1 MARAP
6 IGLKLRER
14 RKSLG
19 VTQTALAAKVGV
31 SPSYLNLIESEKRN
45 IGGSLLMR
53 IADELDIRMEELD
66 GAADRRLIDDLGEI
80 AASPTFQN
88 LKVSPQSA
96 GELVGRHPDWARAL
110 TVLYRTYMDR
120 DQTVIALADRLNQDP
135 FLSAAVHRMLTNVAS
150 IRSASEILESV
161 SDIEPDQRERFHNIL
176 LTESDQLS
184 SVAEGLAAFFDKGVA
199 PTRSIS
205 PNEEIDDFLQEH
217 QNHFPELEIAAEALA
232 SSLNLKEQGVTT
244 ALSEMIEQRYGLS
257 ITYAAPESAQRSKA
271 RFKAGSKA
279 ESKPVSAPRLKP
291 GAKTGSH
298 QIENNGT
305 VQDKR
310 MVLAEALPGPTRRFL
325 LARTAA
331 ELALAEPISGI
342 IEQSST
348 LTSAEARRRA
358 TGALASYC
366 ASAMLLPYDRF
377 LEQAVKL
384 RYDIERLRHSF
395 DVSLEQ
401 ICHRL
406 VTLRKPGAE
415 GIPFA
420 FMRVDPSG
428 YVSKRYA
435 LPGLPIP
442 RYGGACPLWPVYR
455 AFQTPGMVNCSL
467 AAFPNNDRFLFVACA
482 VEKGA
487 SAYGQHRPLL
497 SIMLACEALYADQT
511 VYGDTLSAATRDQAL
526 AVGPTCRLCTR
537 EDCAHRQEDLI
548 VAT

>member
-14 RKSLG
+14 RKALG

-45 IGGSLLMR
+45 IGGGLLKR
-53 IADELDIRMEELD
+53 LAGELGIRMEELD

-96 GELVGRHPDWARAL
+96 SELVGRHPDWARAL
-110 TVLYRTYMDR
+110 AVLYRTYMDR

-135 FLSAAVHRMLTNVAS
+135 FLAAAVHRMLTNVAS

-161 SDIEPDQRERFHNIL
+161 PDIEPDQRQRFHNIL

-205 PNEEIDDFLQEH
+205 PNEEVDDFLQEH
-217 QNHFPELEIAAEALA
+217 RNYFPELESAAEALA
-232 SSLNLKEQGVTT
+232 DRLQLEEVGVVL
-244 ALSEMIEQRYGLS
+244 ALSELLEQSYGIAIEQSARTGQPGNGA
-257 ITYAAPESAQRSKA
+257 AAPDGE
-271 RFKAGSKA
+271 
-279 ESKPVSAPRLKP
+279 RL
-291 GAKTGSH
+291 
-298 QIENNGT
+298 I
-305 VQDKR
+305 
-310 MVLAEALPGPTRRFL
+310 LADAIPSSSRRFL

-331 ELALAEPISGI
+331 ERALAEPIREI
-342 IEQSST
+342 IEKASV
-348 LTSAEARRRA
+348 LTTGEARRRA
-358 TGALASYC
+358 SRVLASYG
-366 ASAMLLPYDRF
+366 AAAMLLPYDRF
-377 LEQAVKL
+377 LEQAIEL
-384 RYDIERLRHSF
+384 RYDLERLRHSF

-401 ICHRL
+401 VCHRL
-406 VTLRKPGAE
+406 ITLRKPAAE

-428 YVSKRYA
+428 YVSKRYT

-497 SIMLACEALYADQT
+497 SIMLACEALYADRT
-511 VYGDTLSAATRDQAL
+511 VYGEGLNLAARERML

-537 EDCAHRQEDLI
+537 EDCAHRQEELI

>member
-14 RKSLG
+14 RKALG

-45 IGGSLLMR
+45 IGGSLLIR
-53 IADELDIRMEELD
+53 LAEELSIEMEELD

-88 LKVSPQSA
+88 LKVPPQTAS
-96 GELVGRHPDWARAL
+96 ELVGRHPDWARAL
-110 TVLYRTYMDR
+110 VVLYRTYMDR

-135 FLSAAVHRMLTNVAS
+135 FLAAAVHRMLTNVAA

-161 SDIEPDQRERFHNIL
+161 PDIDPDQRKRFHDIL
-176 LTESDQLS
+176 LGESDQLS

-205 PNEEIDDFLQEH
+205 PNEEVDDFLQEH
-217 QNHFPELEIAAEALA
+217 QNHFPVLEAAADDLARELCLNEHGAAPALTEM
-232 SSLNLKEQGVTT
+232 LEQRFGVTF
-244 ALSEMIEQRYGLS
+244 AHSSG
-257 ITYAAPESAQRSKA
+257 KA
-271 RFKAGSKA
+271 RQGHSNAVT
-279 ESKPVSAPRLKP
+279 PDRRLILHD
-291 GAKTGSH
+291 AT
-298 QIENNGT
+298 
-305 VQDKR
+305 
-310 MVLAEALPGPTRRFL
+310 PGPTRRFT
-325 LARTAA
+325 LARAA
-331 ELALAEPISGI
+331 VEMTLADSIGRVIDDAGV
-342 IEQSST
+342 
-348 LTSAEARRRA
+348 LTTPEARRRA
-358 TGALASYC
+358 TRVLTSYC
-366 ASAMLLPYDRF
+366 AGAILLPYDRF
-377 LEQAVKL
+377 LEQTLVL
-384 RYDIERLRHSF
+384 RYDIDRLRHAF

-401 ICHRL
+401 VCHRL

-420 FMRVDPSG
+420 YMRVDPSG
-428 YVSKRYA
+428 HVSKRYS

-455 AFQTPGMVNCSL
+455 SFQTPGIVNCSL
-467 AAFPNNDRFLFVACA
+467 AAFPNSDRFMFIACT

-487 SAYGQHRPLL
+487 SAFGQHRPLL
-497 SIMLACEALYADQT
+497 SVMLACEALYADQT
-511 VYGDTLSAATRDQAL
+511 VYGDSLEVSNKERAL

-537 EDCAHRQEDLI
+537 ENCTHRQEELI

>member
-14 RKSLG
+14 RKALG

-45 IGGSLLMR
+45 IGGSLLKR
-53 IADELDIRMEELD
+53 LAGELGIRMEELD

-96 GELVGRHPDWARAL
+96 SELVGRHPDWARAL
-110 TVLYRTYMDR
+110 AVLYRTYMDR

-135 FLSAAVHRMLTNVAS
+135 FLAAAVHRMLTNVAS

-161 SDIEPDQRERFHNIL
+161 PDIEPDQRQRFHNIL

-217 QNHFPELEIAAEALA
+217 RSYFPELETAAEALA
-232 SSLNLKEQGVTT
+232 ASMQLEEVGVVP
-244 ALSEMIEQRYGLS
+244 ALSELLEQRYGVTIEVSARIGNQTVGNALS
-257 ITYAAPESAQRSKA
+257 DDNPAIANRLTLADAAPSS
-271 RFKAGSKA
+271 S
-279 ESKPVSAPRLKP
+279 
-291 GAKTGSH
+291 
-298 QIENNGT
+298 
-305 VQDKR
+305 
-310 MVLAEALPGPTRRFL
+310 RRFL
-325 LARTAA
+325 LARAAA
-331 ELALAEPISGI
+331 ERALAEPITEI
-342 IEQSST
+342 IDKAT
-348 LTSAEARRRA
+348 VLTSGEARRRA
-358 TGALASYC
+358 SRVLASY
-366 ASAMLLPYDRF
+366 AAAAILLPYDRF
-377 LEQAVKL
+377 LEQAVSL
-384 RYDIERLRHSF
+384 RYDIERLRYSF

-401 ICHRL
+401 VCHRL
-406 VTLRKPGAE
+406 ITLRKPAAE

-428 YVSKRYA
+428 YVSKRYT

-511 VYGDTLSAATRDQAL
+511 VYGEGLNLTARERMLS
-526 AVGPTCRLCTR
+526 VGPTCRLCVR
-537 EDCAHRQEDLI
+537 EDCAHRQEELI

>member
-14 RKSLG
+14 RKTLG

-45 IGGSLLMR
+45 IGGSLLIR

-217 QNHFPELEIAAEALA
+217 QNHFPELETAAEALA
-232 SSLNLKEQGVTT
+232 SSLHLKEQGITI
-244 ALSEMIEQRYGLS
+244 ALSEMIERRYGLS
-257 ITYAAPESAQRSKA
+257 ITYAAPESKWESK
-271 RFKAGSKA
+271 RVSKPGSKSGPHPL
-279 ESKPVSAPRLKP
+279 ETN
-291 GAKTGSH
+291 GAT
-298 QIENNGT
+298 
-305 VQDKR
+305 QDKR

-331 ELALAEPISGI
+331 ELALTEPISAI
-342 IEQSST
+342 IEKSST

-401 ICHRL
+401 VCHRL
-406 VTLRKPGAE
+406 VTLRKPGNE

-511 VYGDTLSAATRDQAL
+511 VYGDTLSTATRDQAL

>member
-14 RKSLG
+14 RKALG
-19 VTQTALAAKVGV
+19 ITQTALAAKVGV

-53 IADELDIRMEELD
+53 LAGELNIQLEELD

-96 GELVGRHPDWARAL
+96 GELVGRHPEWARAL

-135 FLSAAVHRMLTNVAS
+135 FLAAAVHRMLTNVAS

-161 SDIEPDQRERFHNIL
+161 PDIEPDQRERFHNIL
-176 LTESDQLS
+176 LTESDKLS

-217 QNHFPELEIAAEALA
+217 QNYFPELESAAEVLA
-232 SSLNLKEQGVTT
+232 SSLNLKEQGVTI
-244 ALSEMIEQRYGLS
+244 AFSELIEQRYGMT
-257 ITYAAPESAQRSKA
+257 ITYAAP
-271 RFKAGSKA
+271 GSKRQA
-279 ESKPVSAPRLKP
+279 TQTAHRGVAHERK
-291 GAKTGSH
+291 
-298 QIENNGT
+298 
-305 VQDKR
+305 

-331 ELALAEPISGI
+331 ELALAEPINEI
-342 IEQSST
+342 IEKSSV
-348 LTSAEARRRA
+348 LTGAEARRRA
-358 TGALASYC
+358 TRVLTSYC

-377 LEQAVKL
+377 LAQAIKL

-401 ICHRL
+401 VCHRL
-406 VTLRKPGAE
+406 ITLRKPAAE

-511 VYGDTLSAATRDQAL
+511 VYGDTLSTATRDQAL

-537 EDCAHRQEDLI
+537 EDCGHRQEDLI

>member
-14 RKSLG
+14 RKALG

-45 IGGSLLMR
+45 IGGSLLKR
-53 IADELDIRMEELD
+53 LAGELGIRMEELD

-96 GELVGRHPDWARAL
+96 SELVGRHPDWARAL
-110 TVLYRTYMDR
+110 AVLYRTYMDR

-135 FLSAAVHRMLTNVAS
+135 FLAAAVHRMLTNVAS

-161 SDIEPDQRERFHNIL
+161 PDIEPDQRQRFHNIL

-205 PNEEIDDFLQEH
+205 PNEEVDDFLQEH
-217 QNHFPELEIAAEALA
+217 RSFFPELESAAEALA
-232 SSLNLKEQGVTT
+232 ASLQLEEIGVVP
-244 ALSEMIEQRYGLS
+244 ALSELLEQRYGVTIELS
-257 ITYAAPESAQRSKA
+257 ARNANQASSIAPSGDSPGITDRLILADAAPASS
-271 RFKAGSKA
+271 
-279 ESKPVSAPRLKP
+279 
-291 GAKTGSH
+291 
-298 QIENNGT
+298 
-305 VQDKR
+305 
-310 MVLAEALPGPTRRFL
+310 RRFL
-325 LARTAA
+325 LARAAA
-331 ELALAEPISGI
+331 EHALADPIKEI
-342 IEQSST
+342 IEKASV
-348 LTSAEARRRA
+348 LTTGEARRRA
-358 TGALASYC
+358 SRVLASYG
-366 ASAMLLPYDRF
+366 AAAMLLPYDRF
-377 LEQAVKL
+377 LEQAVAL

-401 ICHRL
+401 VCHRL
-406 VTLRKPGAE
+406 ITLRKPAAE

-428 YVSKRYA
+428 YVSKRYT

-497 SIMLACEALYADQT
+497 SIMLACEALYADRT
-511 VYGDTLSAATRDQAL
+511 VYGEGLNLAARERML
-526 AVGPTCRLCTR
+526 AVGPTCRLCVR
-537 EDCAHRQEDLI
+537 EDCAHRQEELI

>member
-14 RKSLG
+14 RKALG

-53 IADELDIRMEELD
+53 LASELDIRLEELD

-88 LKVSPQSA
+88 LKVSPRSA
-96 GELVGRHPDWARAL
+96 GELVGRHPEWARAL

-135 FLSAAVHRMLTNVAS
+135 FLAAAVHRMLTNVAS

-161 SDIEPDQRERFHNIL
+161 PDIEPDQRERFHNIL

-205 PNEEIDDFLQEH
+205 PNEEVDDFLHEH
-217 QNHFPELEIAAEALA
+217 QNYFPELESAAEVLA
-232 SSLNLKEQGVTT
+232 SSLNLKEQGVTI
-244 ALSEMIEQRYGLS
+244 AFSELIEQRYGVT
-257 ITYAAPESAQRSKA
+257 ITYAAP
-271 RFKAGSKA
+271 GSGPYTNLGPNKGI
-279 ESKPVSAPRLKP
+279 S
-291 GAKTGSH
+291 
-298 QIENNGT
+298 NDN
-305 VQDKR
+305 R
-310 MVLAEALPGPTRRFL
+310 MILAEALPGPTRRFL

-331 ELALAEPISGI
+331 ELALAEPIHEI
-342 IEQSST
+342 IEGSSV

-358 TGALASYC
+358 TRVLTSYC

-377 LEQAVKL
+377 LEQAIKL

-401 ICHRL
+401 ACHRL
-406 VTLRKPGAE
+406 VTLRKPAAE

-455 AFQTPGMVNCSL
+455 AFQTPGMINCSL

-511 VYGDTLSAATRDQAL
+511 VYGDTLSTAARDQAL

-537 EDCAHRQEDLI
+537 EDCGHRQEDLI

>member
-14 RKSLG
+14 RKALG

-53 IADELDIRMEELD
+53 LASELEIQLEELD

-96 GELVGRHPDWARAL
+96 SELVGRHPEWARAL

-135 FLSAAVHRMLTNVAS
+135 FLAAAVHRMLTNVSS

-161 SDIEPDQRERFHNIL
+161 PDIEPDQRERFHNIL

-217 QNHFPELEIAAEALA
+217 QNYFPELESASEVLA
-232 SSLNLKEQGVTT
+232 SSLQLREQGITT
-244 ALSEMIEQRYGLS
+244 ALSDLIEQRYGVA
-257 ITYAAPESAQRSKA
+257 INYAA
-271 RFKAGSKA
+271 AGSKRQA
-279 ESKPVSAPRLKP
+279 NQTSLK
-291 GAKTGSH
+291 GVAH
-298 QIENNGT
+298 
-305 VQDKR
+305 DKR
-310 MVLAEALPGPTRRFL
+310 LVLAEALPGPTRRFL

-331 ELALAEPISGI
+331 ELALAETIREI
-342 IEQSST
+342 IEKSSV

-358 TGALASYC
+358 TRVLTSYC

-377 LEQAVKL
+377 LEQAIKL
-384 RYDIERLRHSF
+384 RYDVERLRHSF

-401 ICHRL
+401 VCHRL
-406 VTLRKPGAE
+406 ITLRKPAAE

-455 AFQTPGMVNCSL
+455 AFQTPGVVNCNL

-511 VYGDTLSAATRDQAL
+511 VYGDTLSTGARDQAL

-537 EDCAHRQEDLI
+537 EDCSHRQEDLI
-548 VAT
+548 VAN

>member
-14 RKSLG
+14 RKALG

-45 IGGSLLMR
+45 IGGSLLKR
-53 IADELDIRMEELD
+53 LAGELGIRMEELD

-80 AASPTFQN
+80 ATSPTFQN

-96 GELVGRHPDWARAL
+96 SELVGRHPDWARAL

-135 FLSAAVHRMLTNVAS
+135 FLAAAVHRMLTNVSA
-150 IRSASEILESV
+150 IRSASEILESIP
-161 SDIEPDQRERFHNIL
+161 DIEPDQRERFHSIL

-205 PNEEIDDFLQEH
+205 PNEEVDDFLQEH
-217 QNHFPELEIAAEALA
+217 QSYFPELESAAD
-232 SSLNLKEQGVTT
+232 
-244 ALSEMIEQRYGLS
+244 ALSASLQLEEHSVISTLSELIEQRYGVTIS
-257 ITYAAPESAQRSKA
+257 QSAK
-271 RFKAGSKA
+271 
-279 ESKPVSAPRLKP
+279 
-291 GAKTGSH
+291 GSH
-298 QIENNGT
+298 LNGPS
-305 VQDKR
+305 QGPN
-310 MVLAEALPGPTRRFL
+310 EAVSNDNRLILSDAVPGPTRRFV
-325 LARTAA
+325 LARAAA
-331 ELALAEPISGI
+331 ELALAEPIKEIVDKAGV
-342 IEQSST
+342 
-348 LTSAEARRRA
+348 LTTGEARRRA
-358 TGALASYC
+358 TRVLSSYC
-366 ASAMLLPYDRF
+366 AAAMLLPYDRF
-377 LEQAVKL
+377 LEQAISL

-406 VTLRKPGAE
+406 ITLRKPGAE
-415 GIPFA
+415 GIPLA

-428 YVSKRYA
+428 YVSKRYT

-455 AFQTPGMVNCSL
+455 AFQTPGVVNCSL
-467 AAFPNNDRFLFVACA
+467 AAFPNNDRFLFIACA

-487 SAYGQHRPLL
+487 SAFGQHRPLL
-497 SIMLACEALYADQT
+497 SIMLACEAIYADQT
-511 VYGDTLSAATRDQAL
+511 VYGGSLNFAAKDQAL

>member
-14 RKSLG
+14 RKALG

-45 IGGSLLMR
+45 IGGSLLKR
-53 IADELDIRMEELD
+53 LASELGVRMEELD

-96 GELVGRHPDWARAL
+96 SELVGRHPDWARAL
-110 TVLYRTYMDR
+110 AVLYRTYMDR

-135 FLSAAVHRMLTNVAS
+135 FLAAAVHRMLTNVAS

-161 SDIEPDQRERFHNIL
+161 PDIEPEQRERFHHIL

-205 PNEEIDDFLQEH
+205 PNEEVDDFLQEH
-217 QNHFPELEIAAEALA
+217 RNYFPELESAAEALA
-232 SSLNLKEQGVTT
+232 ASLQLEELGVVS
-244 ALSEMIEQRYGLS
+244 ALTDLIEQRYG
-257 ITYAAPESAQRSKA
+257 ITITQAARDSKQGPNETVA
-271 RFKAGSKA
+271 RDD
-279 ESKPVSAPRLKP
+279 RLIMTDGVP
-291 GAKTGSH
+291 AS
-298 QIENNGT
+298 
-305 VQDKR
+305 
-310 MVLAEALPGPTRRFL
+310 TRRFV
-325 LARTAA
+325 LARAAA
-331 ELALAEPISGI
+331 ERALAEPIKEVIDKASV
-342 IEQSST
+342 
-348 LTSAEARRRA
+348 LTTGEARRRA
-358 TGALASYC
+358 TRVLNSYC
-366 ASAMLLPYDRF
+366 AAAMLLPYDRF
-377 LEQAVKL
+377 LEQAIDL
-384 RYDIERLRHSF
+384 RYDIERLRHTF

-401 ICHRL
+401 VGHRL
-406 VTLRKPGAE
+406 ITLRKPGAE

-428 YVSKRYA
+428 YVSKRYT

-455 AFQTPGMVNCSL
+455 AFQTPGVVNCSL
-467 AAFPNNDRFLFVACA
+467 AAFPNNDRYLFVACA

-487 SAYGQHRPLL
+487 SAFGQHRPLL

-511 VYGDTLSAATRDQAL
+511 VYGHGLNFAAKDQAL

>member
-14 RKSLG
+14 RKALG

-53 IADELDIRMEELD
+53 LASELDIRMEELD

-88 LKVSPQSA
+88 MKVSPQSA
-96 GELVGRHPDWARAL
+96 SELVGRHPEWARAL

-120 DQTVIALADRLNQDP
+120 DQTVVAMADRLNQDP

-161 SDIEPDQRERFHNIL
+161 PDIEPAQRDRFHNIL

-184 SVAEGLAAFFDKGVA
+184 SVAAGLAAFFDKGVA

-205 PNEEIDDFLQEH
+205 PGEEVDDFLQEH
-217 QNHFPELEIAAEALA
+217 QNFFPELESAAETLA
-232 SSLNLKEQGVTT
+232 SSLNLREQGVTP
-244 ALSEMIEQRYGLS
+244 ALSELIEQRYGVAV
-257 ITYAAPESAQRSKA
+257 TYAPSGSGPGSGLNLDLDADQSLKSSAAGAAA
-271 RFKAGSKA
+271 RDRK
-279 ESKPVSAPRLKP
+279 L
-291 GAKTGSH
+291 
-298 QIENNGT
+298 
-305 VQDKR
+305 
-310 MVLAEALPGPTRRFL
+310 VLTEALPGPTRRFI
-325 LARTAA
+325 LARAAA
-331 ELALAEPISGI
+331 ELALADAVKDV
-342 IEQSST
+342 IENSNI
-348 LTSAEARRRA
+348 LTSGEARRRA
-358 TGALASYC
+358 ARVLTSYC
-366 ASAMLLPYDRF
+366 ASAMLLPYGRF

-401 ICHRL
+401 VCHRL
-406 VTLRKPGAE
+406 INLRKPGAE

-442 RYGGACPLWPVYR
+442 RYGGACPIWPVYR
-455 AFQTPGMVNCSL
+455 AFQTPGVVNCSL
-467 AAFPNNDRFLFVACA
+467 ATFPNNDRFLFVACA

-487 SAYGQHRPLL
+487 SAFGQHRPLL

-511 VYGDTLSAATRDQAL
+511 VYGDAVNAASKDQAL
-526 AVGPTCRLCTR
+526 PVGPTCRLCTR
-537 EDCAHRQEDLI
+537 EDCGHRQEELI

>member
-14 RKSLG
+14 RKALG

-45 IGGSLLMR
+45 IGGSLLKR
-53 IADELDIRMEELD
+53 LAGELGIRLEELD

-96 GELVGRHPDWARAL
+96 SELVGRHPDWARAL
-110 TVLYRTYMDR
+110 AVLYRTYMDR

-135 FLSAAVHRMLTNVAS
+135 FLAAAVHRMLTNVAS

-161 SDIEPDQRERFHNIL
+161 SDIEPDQRQRFHNIL

-205 PNEEIDDFLQEH
+205 PNEEVDDFLQEH
-217 QNHFPELEIAAEALA
+217 RNYFPELETAAEALTERLQLGGA
-232 SSLNLKEQGVTT
+232 ATVP
-244 ALSEMIEQRYGLS
+244 ALSELLEEHYGMVVERS
-257 ITYAAPESAQRSKA
+257 GQAASGENRTD
-271 RFKAGSKA
+271 A
-279 ESKPVSAPRLKP
+279 ERL
-291 GAKTGSH
+291 
-298 QIENNGT
+298 
-305 VQDKR
+305 
-310 MVLAEALPGPTRRFL
+310 VLDDAVPASSRRFL
-325 LARTAA
+325 LARAVA
-331 ELALAEPISGI
+331 ERALAEPIQEI
-342 IEQSST
+342 IGKAAV
-348 LTSAEARRRA
+348 LTTSEARRQASRV
-358 TGALASYC
+358 LASY
-366 ASAMLLPYDRF
+366 AAAAVLLPYDRF
-377 LEQAVKL
+377 LEQAVTL
-384 RYDIERLRHSF
+384 RYDLERLRHSF

-401 ICHRL
+401 VCHRL
-406 VTLRKPGAE
+406 ITLRRQAAE

-428 YVSKRYA
+428 YVSKRYT

-455 AFQTPGMVNCSL
+455 AFQTPGVVNCSL

-497 SIMLACEALYADQT
+497 SIMLACEALYADRT
-511 VYGDTLSAATRDQAL
+511 VYGEGLNLTARERML

-537 EDCAHRQEDLI
+537 EDCAHRQEELI